1 MARLELSLLHCDQPQ
16 NRRLKHSDSH
26 FKFEMIVM
34 GLDEEFWRL
43 DELMRVSTVRM
54 KERKALCRN
63 HRRDFFF
70 LTDGGGKMGRVWGL
84 CQGF

>member
-1 MARLELSLLHCDQPQ
+1 MARLELSLLHRDQPQ

-26 FKFEMIVM
+26 FKFEMIVI

-54 KERKALCRN
+54 K
-63 HRRDFFF
+63 
-70 LTDGGGKMGRVWGL
+70 
-84 CQGF
+84 